1 MTIEKH
7 LTLLSI
13 IQITLS
19 AIGMLFGL
27 ALFLILSSIGV
38 FVGEDEAAF
47 ILPLIGAILGG
58 LIVISSS
65 AGLIGGIGLLKRKP
79 WSRIVL
85 IIVSVLDLLNFPI
98 GTAVAVYTFWV
109 LMQDETI
116 SILSSTERISV

>member
-7 LTLLSI
+7 ITLLSI

-19 AIGMLFGL
+19 TIGMLFGL

-38 FVGEDEAAF
+38 FIGEDEAAF
-47 ILPLIGAILGG
+47 ILPLIGILLGG
-58 LIVISSS
+58 LIVISS
-65 AGLIGGIGLLKRKP
+65 AFGLIGGIGLLKRKQ

-98 GTAVAVYTFWV
+98 GTAVAIYTFWV

-116 SILSSTERISV
+116 AILNRENQISV